1 MIVLPADPAA
11 VFVCPVDGVPLVD
24 EPASGQGSLR
34 CATGHSFDRAREGH
48 FNLLLVQHKA
58 SREPGDDKAM
68 VAARAN
74 TLDSGVFAPLA
85 DALFDCVR
93 LTLARWHP
101 QPVQPDRPMR
111 VLDAGCGEGY
121 YLQQLADRAS
131 ASREAGTLS
140 LIGVDISKWAV
151 RAAARRSAH
160 VAWAVATNRHLPVAP
175 GSIDLLLS
183 MFGFPLWPHFRSVQ
197 PIGGRVLLVDPG
209 PDHLVELRAE
219 IYPSVERKAPAALT
233 SAEASGYLLAQET
246 RVRYEVALAD
256 PAAIQAMLA
265 MTPHVHRMS
274 AHGRERVV
282 QLQRLTVTVDVV
294 FRLLQLAAQGPP
306 AVPHSSI
313 SSRIVR
319 RAIQKQ

>member
-11 VFVCPVDGVPLVD
+11 AFVCPVDGGALVA
-24 EPASGQGSLR
+24 EAASGQGSLR
-34 CATGHSFDRAREGH
+34 CAAGHSFDRAREGH

-93 LTLARWHP
+93 LTLGHFSLQHA
-101 QPVQPDRPMR
+101 QPDRAMR

-121 YLQQLADRAS
+121 YLQQLTDMARAS
-131 ASREAGTLS
+131 NDPGTLS

-151 RAAARRSAH
+151 RAAARRSAN

-183 MFGFPLWPHFRSVQ
+183 MFGFPLWPHFASVQ

-209 PDHLVELRAE
+209 PEHLVELRAA
-219 IYPSVERKAPAALT
+219 IYPSVERKAPAALA
-233 SAEASGYLLAQET
+233 SAEAEGYELEQET

-256 PAAIQAMLA
+256 PAAIRALLA

-274 AHGRERVV
+274 VQGRAGVA
-282 QLQRLTVTVDVV
+282 QLQRLRVTVDVL
-294 FRLLQLAAQGPP
+294 FRLLQLRRKR
-306 AVPHSSI
+306 AV
-313 SSRIVR
+313 
-319 RAIQKQ
+319 